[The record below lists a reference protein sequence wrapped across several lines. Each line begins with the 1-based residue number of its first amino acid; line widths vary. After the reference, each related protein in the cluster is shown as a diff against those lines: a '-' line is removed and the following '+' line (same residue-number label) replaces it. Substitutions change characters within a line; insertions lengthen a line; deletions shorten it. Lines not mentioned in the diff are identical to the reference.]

1 MAVAVT
7 LPLNVPVVVS
17 NPRTGGLNKLDK
29 LKSLPPPREE
39 VETVERES
47 EDLLLVG
54 EVGREV
60 V

>member
-1 MAVAVT
+1 M
-7 LPLNVPVVVS
+7 PVVVL

-54 EVGREV
+54 EEGREV